1 MCDNPALGGPGLN
14 AGGGGVLLPALVLEI
29 SPSSAAVEMMD
40 STTSCLACLVS
51 TFFAGG
57 IGTNLFSVRFSPS
70 SPSSSSL
77 ATFEDLSSFCLFLR
91 IAKSFKDIFIFT
103 LGDMEGC
110 RSSCSGD
117 SGGSSASSS
126 KVGGGGGGGGGGGDG
141 GGGGGGID
149 GKGGCGA
156 CSSGI
161 SSSSGGGGDGDLGVG
176 SMGAGGQAGM
186 GEIRES
192 WAKDEEGEVVDE
204 PVQYQSLAALN
215 TKSNAPSTSISTS
228 KHPRAFASRKTSNS
242 RCIHFFRILGGIQ
255 SSHKGSG
262 GSGGRS

>member
-1 MCDNPALGGPGLN
+1 
-14 AGGGGVLLPALVLEI
+14 
-29 SPSSAAVEMMD
+29 MMD

-57 IGTNLFSVRFSPS
+57 IGTNLFSVPFSPS
-70 SPSSSSL
+70 SPSSSL
-77 ATFEDLSSFCLFLR
+77 ATFDDLSSFCLFLR

-117 SGGSSASSS
+117 PGGSSASSS
-126 KVGGGGGGGGGGGDG
+126 KVGGGGGGGGEGGGGEGGG

-149 GKGGCGA
+149 GEGGCGT
-156 CSSGI
+156 SS

-176 SMGAGGQAGM
+176 SMGAGMLAGI

-192 WAKDEEGEVVDE
+192 WAKDEEGEVADE
-204 PVQYQSLAALN
+204 PVQYQSLATLN

-242 RCIHFFRILGGIQ
+242 RCIHFLRILGGIQ